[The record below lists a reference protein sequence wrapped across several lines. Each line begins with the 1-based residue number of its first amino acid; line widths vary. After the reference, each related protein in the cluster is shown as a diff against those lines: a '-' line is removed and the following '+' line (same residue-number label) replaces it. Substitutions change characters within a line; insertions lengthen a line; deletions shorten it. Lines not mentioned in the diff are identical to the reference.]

1 MKISKKQV
9 IRTILII
16 LGILLVIILG
26 LYVGDEKSRYWI
38 EKNILGTSIE
48 EEDLPKIEYEQDKNI
63 KVIAYQDY
71 VATILDNQLK
81 IYNKYGKLETQISIN
96 ITNPIFATN
105 KKYLL
110 IGDIEKN
117 NVYMIY
123 KNTLQWE
130 KKLDDEITSLTIT
143 ENGAVG
149 VILTNK
155 TYKSIISVYNITG
168 TEVFK
173 IYLSTTHANK
183 MTISND
189 MKFMS
194 FIEFNFSG
202 TTTESKVKT
211 VDVSKVKNSATD
223 AIIYT
228 YLPENDE
235 VIVNIKYYKDKL
247 IVLTDN
253 AAYLYQNGN
262 KNEIYRFNDR
272 TKFADINLDGKICI
286 VEESP
291 KSIMNNDF
299 EIKIIDPETKKEN
312 INQLKSTIKNINCY
326 GDVIIAE
333 TGNEAKIIN
342 KLGWLIKTFKT
353 SRNIKQISMAQN
365 VVAIIY
371 KSKIEILSI

>member
-71 VATILDNQLK
+71 VATILENQLK
-81 IYNKYGKLETQISIN
+81 IYNKNGKLETEISIN
-96 ITNPIFATN
+96 VTNPIFATN

-110 IGDIEKN
+110 IGDLEKN
-117 NVYMIY
+117 NLYMIY

-223 AIIYT
+223 AIIHT

-272 TKFADINLDGKICI
+272 TKFADINLDGKICV
-286 VEESP
+286 VEESQ

-312 INQLKSTIKNINCY
+312 INQLKSTIKNMNCY

>member
-71 VATILDNQLK
+71 VAIILENQLK
-81 IYNKYGKLETQISIN
+81 IYNKNGKLETEISIN
-96 ITNPIFATN
+96 VTNPIFATN

-110 IGDIEKN
+110 IGDLEKN
-117 NVYMIY
+117 NLYMIY

-223 AIIYT
+223 AIIHT

-272 TKFADINLDGKICI
+272 TKFADINLDGKICV
-286 VEESP
+286 VEESQ

-326 GDVIIAE
+326 GDIIIAE

>member
-71 VATILDNQLK
+71 VATILENQLK
-81 IYNKYGKLETQISIN
+81 IYNKNGKLETEISIN
-96 ITNPIFATN
+96 VTNPIFATN

-110 IGDIEKN
+110 IGDLEKN
-117 NVYMIY
+117 NLYMIY

-312 INQLKSTIKNINCY
+312 INQLKSIIKNINCY
-326 GDVIIAE
+326 GDIIIAE